1 MSMFVDT
8 SALYALI
15 DSGDQNH
22 GAARAFMMEADP
34 RSTRFVTHLYVILES
49 IALAQKRIGM
59 EGVRDLV
66 RMLDVV
72 DVQPVEQGLHDRA
85 LAALLG
91 AGRRSISLVD
101 WTTFTLMRDLGLR
114 TAFTFDSDF
123 IDQGFDVVPVPA

>member
-22 GAARAFMMEADP
+22 EAARAFMIEADP
-34 RSTRFVTHLYVILES
+34 RSRFVTHLYVILEA
-49 IALAQKRIGM
+49 IALAQKRIGV

-66 RMLDVV
+66 RMLEVV
-72 DVQPVEQGLHDRA
+72 DAQSVEQGLHDRA

-101 WTTFTLMRDLGLR
+101 WTSFTLMRDLGLR
-114 TAFTFDSDF
+114 TAFTFDRDF
-123 IDQGFDVVPVPA
+123 VDQGFDVVPAGV